1 LEGVPDYPQQEAPA
15 RYSDHG
21 GHRGNQGLDIGDAT
35 NDLEAD
41 FSARYPS
48 LHGIEMVER
57 EIGSRDVRE
66 V

>member
-1 LEGVPDYPQQEAPA
+1 
-15 RYSDHG
+15 
-21 GHRGNQGLDIGDAT
+21 LDIGDAT
-35 NDLEAD
+35 HDLEAD